1 MFPLVVI
8 QFTHLRVSTVKG
20 VPHSLM
26 VYFMENP
33 MKIRMMTGGTPIS
46 GNHHI
51 YTYTPSVAMQNSLA
65 SPVPLAPLGRAAE
78 EEPVEAAPRSAENE
92 RSTGH

>member
-8 QFTHLRVSTVKG
+8 QFTHLRVSTVMG

-33 MKIRMMTGGTPIS
+33 MKIR
-46 GNHHI
+46 NHHI

-65 SPVPLAPLGRAAE
+65 SLVPLAPLGRAAE
-78 EEPVEAAPRSAENE
+78 EEPVEPAPRSAENE